1 MRIFSAMRCEQEEH
15 ARTGLTPRLLV
26 FVLDLALLPF
36 RLKLPLLFQFTLN
49 PLLAENSLLLK
60 PACYPYI
67 CFTWKKTPP
76 TPLQRGELLTAEVFV
91 SLRLLPSRGEVG
103 RGLLSKSV
111 THILSCLLSLGNR
124 SRRDSG
130 NVERRAFNY
139 WILNNEYWRVPL
151 TSGKKWSAKC
161 FWSLKFDF

>member
-1 MRIFSAMRCEQEEH
+1 MRCEQEEH

-67 CFTWKKTPP
+67 YFTWEEDPSNSP
-76 TPLQRGELLTAEVFV
+76 QEGRDISWRDVCLH
-91 SLRLLPSRGEVG
+91 LLPSRGEVG

-139 WILNNEYWRVPL
+139 
-151 TSGKKWSAKC
+151 
-161 FWSLKFDF
+161 